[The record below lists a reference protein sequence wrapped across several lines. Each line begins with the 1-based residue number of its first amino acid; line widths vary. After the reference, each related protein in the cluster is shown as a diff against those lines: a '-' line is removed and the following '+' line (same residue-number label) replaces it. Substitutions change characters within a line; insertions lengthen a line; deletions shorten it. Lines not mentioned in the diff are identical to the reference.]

1 MAFSLL
7 FLGQATTLTQ
17 TFHVQVAKPPGLNHK
32 QRRMKTCPPCQC
44 SEISAGGERRIFK
57 ASYVYGSHKVFHI
70 HWEHKCSTRRQL
82 FMSSAP
88 FAVDT
93 LNVSVLGL
101 FVNIYQKSYI
111 KEGMVSQLKPAF
123 SRFSVGFQ
131 NDFVLH
137 NSIVIPLFLSPIYLA
152 GCVGEPQKFLI
163 SICI

>member
-1 MAFSLL
+1 
-7 FLGQATTLTQ
+7 
-17 TFHVQVAKPPGLNHK
+17 
-32 QRRMKTCPPCQC
+32 
-44 SEISAGGERRIFK
+44 
-57 ASYVYGSHKVFHI
+57 
-70 HWEHKCSTRRQL
+70 
-82 FMSSAP
+82 MSSAP
-88 FAVDT
+88 FAEDT
-93 LNVSVLGL
+93 LNVSVLGP

-111 KEGMVSQLKPAF
+111 KEDMVSQLKPAF